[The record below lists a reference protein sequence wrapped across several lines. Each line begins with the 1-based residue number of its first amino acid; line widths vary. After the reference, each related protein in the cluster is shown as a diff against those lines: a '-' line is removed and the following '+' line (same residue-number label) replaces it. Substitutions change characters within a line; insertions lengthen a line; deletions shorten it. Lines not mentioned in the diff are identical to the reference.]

1 MSDARMQTAAVVAV
15 GTELTAGLRA
25 DTNTAEIARKLA
37 PRGFV
42 VLESVLCPD
51 SVDVLTAEFLRL
63 SDAYSLVVVTGG
75 LGPTH
80 DDVTREAAARAFDL
94 PLVSDE
100 AVQARLHATASRLA
114 GHLDDSRA
122 LEGFFNQS
130 LCLKGAE
137 ILAAQTGTAPG
148 QVLRVGEGTVVFL
161 PGPPAEMRPMLD
173 IWLQRFPLVRTRPIE
188 LGVVGKGESDAQAAA
203 SRVLESHTG
212 IIFTVLAYPGDVR
225 LLLLDDGAGQSGME
239 AAATEIAEALGKACY
254 TRTGK
259 SLGEELVCTLR
270 ANGLTVACAESC
282 TGGMVSAAITDTP
295 GASEVFLGGVVSYS
309 NEAKQRIL
317 GVDAALLAEHGAV
330 SEQAALSMA
339 EGGRRMFGADIAVS
353 VTGIAGPGG
362 GSAEKPVGLVWMAV
376 SSTWGASA
384 SKNLFAKGSR
394 ESVRQRATSAA
405 LDLLRCEALGMRR

>member
-1 MSDARMQTAAVVAV
+1 MGDARMQTAAVVAV
-15 GTELTAGLRA
+15 GTELTAGLRV

-51 SVDVLTAEFLRL
+51 SVDVLAAEFLRL

-100 AVQARLHATASRLA
+100 LHTTASRLA

-137 ILAAQTGTAPG
+137 ILAAQTGTASG

-161 PGPPAEMRPMLD
+161 PGPPTEMRPMLD
-173 IWLQRFPLVRTRPIE
+173 AWLQRFPLVRTRPIE

-225 LLLLDDGAGQSGME
+225 LLLLDDGADQSGME
-239 AAATEIAEALGKACY
+239 SAAAEIADALGKACY

-259 SLGEELVCTLR
+259 SLGEELVCALR

-282 TGGMVSAAITDTP
+282 TGGMVSAAITDVP
-295 GASEVFLGGVVSYS
+295 GASEVFLGGVVTYS

-330 SEQAALSMA
+330 SEQTALSMA

-362 GSAEKPVGLVWMAV
+362 GSVEKPVGLVWMAV